1 MILYINKI
9 KYEIVFNYKDIFEEK
24 DEYLFFNII
33 FPNNEYKYNNGFVL
47 GKPFFKKYPIVFNVE
62 GIVEK
67 IGFYHNLFIKENQ
80 NQNPNI
86 STTKINKNGSD
97 FPKISNFILILI
109 GIFIIVLLS
118 YIIRNN
124 LKKSE
129 KRKVNQLIFLFLMG
143 IIVLIFLIPH

>member
-1 MILYINKI
+1 MKLYLI
-9 KYEIVFNYKDIFEEK
+9 KDIFEEK

-33 FPNNEYKYNNGFVL
+33 FSNNEYKYNNGFVL

-67 IGFYHNLFIKENQ
+67 IGFYHNLFIKGNP
-80 NQNPNI
+80 NPNI

-97 FPKISNFILILI
+97 FPKISNIILILI

-124 LKKSE
+124 FKKNE
-129 KRKVNQLIFLFLMG
+129 KRKVNQLIEFYDYS
-143 IIVLIFLIPH
+143 VEQKENN